1 MGILS
6 KIESIIAGFYIY
18 RVYLIIL
25 AVILFFAIYG
35 VMVNWR
41 PYATGGL
48 FSIEW
53 FETTKQE

>member
-1 MGILS
+1 MNMLS

-18 RVYLIIL
+18 RVYLIVL
-25 AVILFFAIYG
+25 AIILFFTVYG

-53 FETTKQE
+53 FDAMKEE